1 MKPAVASSFDVADWF
16 IRQSKRDRVHLSP
29 LKLHRLMYLAQAGYA
44 RRTGG
49 EALMPS
55 MFVTSELGPIEP
67 NLYRAFE
74 HGTPKVAVR
83 DPSEQVRSF
92 LLLVWH
98 KYGDEPID
106 ALNRLMSADAACQ
119 QAMASGIGSEITL
132 AMMKGGGSAGDAEE
146 KPAPVR
152 FVRGKRVQRWMPP
165 AAPTP
170 SETT

>member
-29 LKLHRLMYLAQAGYA
+29 LKLHRLMYLAQADYA
-44 RRTGG
+44 RRTSGD
-49 EALMPS
+49 ALMPS
-55 MFVTSELGPIEP
+55 MFVASELGPIEP

-98 KYGDEPID
+98 KYGGEPVD
-106 ALNRLMSADAACQ
+106 ALNRLMSADTAYQ
-119 QAMASGIGSEITL
+119 QASVGGIGSEITL
-132 AMMKGGGSAGDAEE
+132 AMMKGGTEVAE
-146 KPAPVR
+146 PATPVR

-165 AAPTP
+165 TAPTS
-170 SETT
+170 SEPT